1 MSETSSSEPGWK
13 DATLE
18 YLSCLPVEDWP
29 TQREL
34 ADRLSIS
41 ESFYR
46 QQLRLEGA
54 SFKALKAQIRLNRAV
69 HLLRSGCYGCIGEV
83 ADDLGFCDEPSFR
96 RTFMRWAGCSPAV
109 YLIRR
114 AAL

>member
-1 MSETSSSEPGWK
+1 MSETSLSERGWK

-18 YLSCLPVEDWP
+18 YLSRLPEEDWP

-34 ADRLSIS
+34 VERLSIS
-41 ESFYR
+41 ELFYR

-69 HLLRSGCYGCIGEV
+69 HLLRSGCYRSTGEV
-83 ADDLGFCDEPSFR
+83 AEDLGFCDEPSFR
-96 RTFMRWAGCSPAV
+96 RAFKRWAGCSPAV

-114 AAL
+114 ATR